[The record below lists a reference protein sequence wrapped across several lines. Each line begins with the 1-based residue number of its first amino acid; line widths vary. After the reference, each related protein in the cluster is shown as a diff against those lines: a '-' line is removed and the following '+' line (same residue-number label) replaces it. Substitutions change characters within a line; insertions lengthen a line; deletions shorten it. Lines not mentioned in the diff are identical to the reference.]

1 MPVSIHL
8 LSWDLANVYDQLSLT
23 VLNLESIVSFS
34 GHVTMSVSKLLS
46 RIVAPDVPEDA
57 GEEDMDAEEPNDDVD
72 SMTEA

>member
-1 MPVSIHL
+1 
-8 LSWDLANVYDQLSLT
+8 
-23 VLNLESIVSFS
+23 
-34 GHVTMSVSKLLS
+34 MSVSKLLS